1 MCSSMAIV
9 GVFPALCVALL
20 WSGLGAATDQ
30 FDETTSNTTAP
41 PDQSN
46 ETTSNITA
54 TPDQFDETTSNTT
67 APPDYGHSLGS
78 MKIAIIT
85 LSLLLA
91 ASVAVNVIIV
101 VIKIKRKFRRP
112 RGKAMFN
119 LVRYR
124 NNPNLD
130 VNVELTSHNTAESL
144 ENQPNTAQ
152 PELFDDEYEALALGS
167 QNNDYE
173 TPVSNIKEHKDLA
186 RTNANMLNPPMRAP
200 GSRPDTR
207 VSIPSRLA
215 VESRQQDDNIVQRV
229 PNPVQRAPSEPSLPV
244 RPERSTRSPHP
255 EPTESSGAVDVAF
268 REQLLARDSLDIHAR
283 RMGLDTTHYRKSG
296 VYTLPE
302 DGANYSVSDIEETFE
317 SEEDDD
323 DGLYENEVDVMS
335 AEHKKPVDSEDDSDP
350 YENEDFIDTE
360 FQRLK
365 YKYSLSPDVGGTVD
379 DDGDTPL
386 HGSSKGGNRSEDEH
400 DKLDDT
406 IGVACMAVQYNSNDH
421 LNDIEEEE
429 EAEEE
434 EEEEEREEEEAED
447 GVFAQESG
455 GRNEGVSRNSD
466 QDSDF
471 VRNRIVNGL
480 VFSVDADID
489 DGDDDDDGDDRDL
502 YENEMI
508 WRRISGGCD
517 AEGISVQRNL
527 DGKAET
533 FVSDVSRDGGG
544 MDQGE
549 EKGAFVEDSVQSF
562 MGLGGETNEVEE
574 EEQEVVGAGTLN
586 DVDSDGDDDT
596 DLYENEMIW
605 RRISGGCD
613 AEGISVQRNLD
624 GKAET
629 FVSDVSRDGG
639 GMDQGEEKGAFVEDS
654 TQSFTGL
661 GGETNEVEEE
671 EQEVVG
677 AGTLDDVDVIYD
689 DGESYDPN
697 ITPKQTSMWET
708 FPSYEGMPSRL
719 GGIPLESQAQQTEI
733 GSGRINGQPWGD
745 LHKGQSL
752 ENESQRN
759 GFADNELNP
768 YKQVH
773 GSTLDN
779 VPASHQRNVRWTVGD
794 SESSGQTNEEEELND
809 WSQALDSDFQL
820 DPRGPVTVFDSD
832 SDEFDV

>member
-1 MCSSMAIV
+1 MCSSMAI
-9 GVFPALCVALL
+9 GRVFPALCVALL

-30 FDETTSNTTAP
+30 FDETTSIT
-41 PDQSN
+41 
-46 ETTSNITA
+46 TA

-67 APPDYGHSLGS
+67 ATPDQFDETTSNTTATPDQFNETTSNITATPDYGHSLGS
-78 MKIAIIT
+78 MTIAIIT

-112 RGKAMFN
+112 KKKAVFD

-152 PELFDDEYEALALGS
+152 PELFDDEYEDLSLGS
-167 QNNDYE
+167 QKNDYE

-215 VESRQQDDNIVQRV
+215 VESRQQDDIVVQRV
-229 PNPVQRAPSEPSLPV
+229 PNPVQRAPTEPSLPV
-244 RPERSTRSPHP
+244 RPERSTGSPHP
-255 EPTESSGAVDVAF
+255 EPTESSGAVDIAF
-268 REQLLARDSLDIHAR
+268 REQLVARDSLAIHAR
-283 RMGLDTTHYRKSG
+283 RMGLDTSHKRKSG
-296 VYTLPE
+296 AYTLPE

-335 AEHKKPVDSEDDSDP
+335 AEHKKQVDSEDDSDP
-350 YENEDFIDTE
+350 YENEDFIDTQ
-360 FQRLK
+360 FRRLK
-365 YKYSLSPDVGGTVD
+365 YKYKLSSDDGGTVD

-386 HGSSKGGNRSEDEH
+386 HGSAKGGDRSEDEH
-400 DKLDDT
+400 DKPDDT

-429 EAEEE
+429 EEESG
-434 EEEEEREEEEAED
+434 EEEAED

-471 VRNRIVNGL
+471 VHVRYRRVHGL
-480 VFSVDADID
+480 VVSVDADI
-489 DGDDDDDGDDRDL
+489 DDDDGDDRDL
-502 YENEMI
+502 YENEMQ

-517 AEGISVQRNL
+517 AEGVSVQRNL

-549 EKGAFVEDSVQSF
+549 EKGAFVEGSTQSF
-562 MGLGGETNEVEE
+562 TGMDGEINEVEE
-574 EEQEVVGAGTLN
+574 EEQEV
-586 DVDSDGDDDT
+586 
-596 DLYENEMIW
+596 
-605 RRISGGCD
+605 
-613 AEGISVQRNLD
+613 
-624 GKAET
+624 
-629 FVSDVSRDGG
+629 
-639 GMDQGEEKGAFVEDS
+639 
-654 TQSFTGL
+654 
-661 GGETNEVEEE
+661 
-671 EQEVVG
+671 G
-677 AGTLDDVDVIYD
+677 AGTLDDVDGIYD
-689 DGESYDPN
+689 DVEPYDPN

-708 FPSYEGMPSRL
+708 FPSNEGMPSRL

-768 YKQVH
+768 HKQVH
-773 GSTLDN
+773 GSMLDN
-779 VPASHQRNVRWTVGD
+779 VPASHQHNVRWTVGD

-820 DPRGPVTVFDSD
+820 DPRGPVAVFNSD
-832 SDEFDV
+832 SDEYDV